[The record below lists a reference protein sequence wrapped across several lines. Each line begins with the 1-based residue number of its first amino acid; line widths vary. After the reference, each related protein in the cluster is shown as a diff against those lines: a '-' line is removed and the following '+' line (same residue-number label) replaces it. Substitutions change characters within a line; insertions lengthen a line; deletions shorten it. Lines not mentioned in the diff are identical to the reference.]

1 VECAGFRVWN
11 QAKRPHRLR
20 TTPWNGVP
28 FSGAGSQAVG
38 PPSFRIGGPK
48 LQAWLLNSGVVMSDR
63 WNRMGGLDKKYLSE
77 RLQGRT
83 MEQQDGTII
92 EAQLRG

>member
-1 VECAGFRVWN
+1 V
-11 QAKRPHRLR
+11 QAFGYGTRLIGHTSSRPPHGTGSRSPEPAPRLSDLP
-20 TTPWNGVP
+20 TFV
-28 FSGAGSQAVG
+28 SGA
-38 PPSFRIGGPK
+38 
-48 LQAWLLNSGVVMSDR
+48 LNCKPGCSIRVSSCQTDR
-63 WNRMGGLDKKYLSE
+63 NRTGGLDKKYLSE

>member
-1 VECAGFRVWN
+1 
-11 QAKRPHRLR
+11 
-20 TTPWNGVP
+20 
-28 FSGAGSQAVG
+28 
-38 PPSFRIGGPK
+38 
-48 LQAWLLNSGVVMSDR
+48 
-63 WNRMGGLDKKYLSE
+63 MGGLDKKYLSE